1 MVRRSSTKTAI
12 GEVRGSPARIHDLA
26 WAYAELRATG
36 RGKHVRSFSYYH
48 VSLIAQRPH
57 VASFLSDLRSG
68 FGGSFDD
75 FNVVKLD
82 ERSRVSFLRY
92 EDFDP
97 PFPVLLFALSCDSE
111 RGTWRQT
118 DYAHRR
124 NPPILHRK
132 ELLLPGDD
140 PRVPQAER
148 LTRCL
153 EGRGAFADAKS
164 IGTRDGWHRRLGDL
178 GLDGLV
184 PAL

>member
-1 MVRRSSTKTAI
+1 MPGI
-12 GEVRGSPARIHDLA
+12 PARKHDLV

-48 VSLIAQRPH
+48 VSLIAELAD
-57 VASFLSDLRSG
+57 VVDFLGVLCHR
-68 FGGSFDD
+68 FGGSFHD

-82 ERSRVSFLRY
+82 QRSRVSFLRY
-92 EDFDP
+92 EDFDA
-97 PFPVLLFALSCDSE
+97 PFPALRFALSCDIE
-111 RGTWRQT
+111 RGTCRPT
-118 DYAHRR
+118 NYAGRR

-140 PRVPQAER
+140 PRAPVAER

-153 EGRGAFADAKS
+153 EARGAFADAKS
-164 IGTRDGWHRRLGDL
+164 IGTRNAWRRRLDDL

-184 PAL
+184 LAR